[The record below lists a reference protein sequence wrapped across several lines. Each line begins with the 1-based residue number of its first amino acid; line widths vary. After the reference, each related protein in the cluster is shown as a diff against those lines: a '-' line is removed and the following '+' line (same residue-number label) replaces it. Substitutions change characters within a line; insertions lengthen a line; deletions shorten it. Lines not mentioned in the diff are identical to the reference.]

1 MRQRGRS
8 PPDIDYAGTGAGS
21 GSGIIASVRP
31 AFRIPPRLRPA
42 PLRVP
47 PADAIGVLARPFD
60 THVPTAAIILISTS
74 VLCFTVLDAITKF
87 MTQRYPVPM
96 LVWARYAVQF
106 VAMLVWLGPSM
117 RLDLMRT
124 KRLRFQVFRGVLLLM
139 SSLFF
144 VSALRSLPLAEA
156 TALNYT
162 TPIIVVLMARL
173 VLGERM
179 TPARIAFVA
188 AGVAGMLLIV
198 QPGTDVFHGAALFG
212 LGAAVFYACYQITTR
227 MLAGEDPRVLL
238 FYPAVMGTLIMSAL
252 APGIDWPQTMPWTHV
267 LLIISGGLLG
277 TLGHF
282 LFILAFR
289 LAPASALTP
298 FTYTQ
303 LVWAML
309 LGWLLYRDFPNGYR
323 IIGMAVVAGSG
334 LLMTLH
340 ERRRARL
347 LAIDPV
353 TVQ

>member
-1 MRQRGRS
+1 
-8 PPDIDYAGTGAGS
+8 
-21 GSGIIASVRP
+21 V
-31 AFRIPPRLRPA
+31 
-42 PLRVP
+42 PL
-47 PADAIGVLARPFD
+47 
-60 THVPTAAIILISTS
+60 
-74 VLCFTVLDAITKF
+74 
-87 MTQRYPVPM
+87 
-96 LVWARYAVQF
+96 LVWARYSVQF
-106 VAMLVWLGPSM
+106 VAMLVWLGPGM
-117 RLDLMRT
+117 RLDLLRT
-124 KRLRFQVFRGVLLLM
+124 GRLRFQVFRAILLLA

-144 VSALRSLPLAEA
+144 VTALRSLPLAEA

-162 TPIIVVLMARL
+162 TPIVVVLMGRL
-173 VLGERM
+173 ILGERL
-179 TPARIAFVA
+179 TQARIAFVA
-188 AGVAGMLLIV
+188 AGVVGMLLIV
-198 QPGTDVFHGAALFG
+198 QPGTDVFHGAAIFG
-212 LGAAVFYACYQITTR
+212 LAAAVFYACYQITTR

-252 APGIDWPQTMPWTHV
+252 APGFDWPASMPWTHV
-267 LLIISGGLLG
+267 LLIVCGGLVG

-309 LGWLLYRDFPNGYR
+309 LGWILYRDFPDEYR
-323 IIGMAVVAGSG
+323 IAGMAVVAGSG

-340 ERRRARL
+340 ERRRARQ

>member
-1 MRQRGRS
+1 M
-8 PPDIDYAGTGAGS
+8 
-21 GSGIIASVRP
+21 RP
-31 AFRIPPRLRPA
+31 AFRISSRLRPA
-42 PLRVP
+42 AVP
-47 PADAIGVLARPFD
+47 SLPGGAVRIGGRAIDA
-60 THVPTAAIILISTS
+60 HVPTTAIILISTS
-74 VLCFTVLDAITKF
+74 VLCFTVLDAITKY
-87 MTQRYPVPM
+87 MTQRYAVPM

-106 VAMLVWLGPSM
+106 VAMLVWLGPGM
-117 RLDLMRT
+117 RLDLLRT
-124 KRLRFQVFRGVLLLM
+124 TRLRFQVFRGILLLA

-162 TPIIVVLMARL
+162 TPIVVVLMARA

-179 TPARIAFVA
+179 TRARIAFVA
-188 AGVAGMLLIV
+188 AGVVGMLLIV

-212 LGAAVFYACYQITTR
+212 LGAAIFYACYQITTR

-238 FYPAVMGTLIMSAL
+238 FYPAVMGTVVMSAL
-252 APGIDWPQTMPWTHV
+252 APGFDWPASMPWTHV
-267 LLIISGGLLG
+267 LLIVCGGLLG

-323 IIGMAVVAGSG
+323 IAGITVIAASG
-334 LLMTLH
+334 LLMMLH

-347 LAIDPV
+347 LAIDPL